1 MLIFSSYKIHIMQER
16 NDQPSNFTNLVI
28 IGLIILSAYLLYSLT
43 LAFYKSHQIDIY
55 IKDFERE
62 NNRIEEE
69 NKKLIE
75 EFDYVTSD
83 AYIDKILKQNKGL
96 INPGEEVIIIA
107 SNIDY
112 LSEEEEFNLSSF
124 GKRDLEKLSN
134 FEKWKVF
141 IFEDNPLR

>member
-1 MLIFSSYKIHIMQER
+1 MQEK

-62 NNRIEEE
+62 NQRIEEE
-69 NKKLIE
+69 NNKLIE
-75 EFDYVTSD
+75 EFDYVTSS

-107 SNIDY
+107 SSSENIA
-112 LSEEEEFNLSSF
+112 EEEEFNLSSI
-124 GKRDLEKLSN
+124 GKRDLNKLSN
-134 FEKWKVF
+134 FDKWKIF